1 MLARLNAEINKAL
14 AAPDLRER
22 LRATDNVPTGGDAR
36 QFTDLIRHEYRMNG
50 QIIREAAF
58 APSSAV
64 LAMAGARSIPYT
76 LDESEVEFE
85 AVRAQGSGGQNV
97 NKVSNAAHLRFDLRR
112 ATLIEARQCL
122 PTHADRR
129 IGADGVVRIKA
140 QEHRSLE
147 RNRRAAPERLRAL
160 LDAAAVL
167 RAAPRHPTDT
177 GRAAAPRVEGKLY
190 RGIKA
195 GRGRVT
201 E

>member
-1 MLARLNAEINKAL
+1 M
-14 AAPDLRER
+14 P
-22 LRATDNVPTGGDAR
+22 
-36 QFTDLIRHEYRMNG
+36 
-50 QIIREAAF
+50 
-58 APSSAV
+58 
-64 LAMAGARSIPYT
+64 GARSISYT

-112 ATLIEARQCL
+112 ATLPDALRERLLAR
-122 PTHADRR
+122 ADRR

-147 RNRRAAPERLRAL
+147 RNRRAALVRLRTL

-167 RAAPRHPTDT
+167 RAPRRPTRPT
-177 GRAAAPRVEGKLY
+177 VASQRRRVEEKLR
-190 RGIKA
+190 RGSIKA

-201 E
+201 D

>member
-1 MLARLNAEINKAL
+1 M
-14 AAPDLRER
+14 
-22 LRATDNVPTGGDAR
+22 TG
-36 QFTDLIRHEYRMNG
+36 
-50 QIIREAAF
+50 
-58 APSSAV
+58 V
-64 LAMAGARSIPYT
+64 RSIPYT

-97 NKVSNAAHLRFDLRR
+97 NKVSNAAHLRFDLRHASLPDALR
-112 ATLIEARQCL
+112 ERLLAR
-122 PTHADRR
+122 ADRR

-147 RNRRAAPERLRAL
+147 RNRRAALERLRAL

-167 RAAPRHPTDT
+167 RAPRRPTRPT
-177 GRAAAPRVEGKLY
+177 AASQRRRVESKLR
-190 RGIKA
+190 RGSIKA

>member
-1 MLARLNAEINKAL
+1 
-14 AAPDLRER
+14 
-22 LRATDNVPTGGDAR
+22 
-36 QFTDLIRHEYRMNG
+36 
-50 QIIREAAF
+50 
-58 APSSAV
+58 
-64 LAMAGARSIPYT
+64 MAGARSISYT

-112 ATLIEARQCL
+112 ATLPDALRERLLAR
-122 PTHADRR
+122 ADRR

-147 RNRRAAPERLRAL
+147 RNRRAALERLRTL

-167 RAAPRHPTDT
+167 RAPRRPTRPT
-177 GRAAAPRVEGKLY
+177 AASQRRRVEEKLR
-190 RGIKA
+190 RGSIKA

-201 E
+201 D

>member
-1 MLARLNAEINKAL
+1 M
-14 AAPDLRER
+14 
-22 LRATDNVPTGGDAR
+22 G
-36 QFTDLIRHEYRMNG
+36 
-50 QIIREAAF
+50 
-58 APSSAV
+58 
-64 LAMAGARSIPYT
+64 GARSIPYT
-76 LDESEVEFE
+76 LDENEVEFE

-112 ATLIEARQCL
+112 ASLPDALRERLLAR
-122 PTHADRR
+122 ADRR

-147 RNRRAAPERLRAL
+147 RNRRAALERLRAL

-167 RAAPRHPTDT
+167 RPVRRPTRPTAASQR
-177 GRAAAPRVEGKLY
+177 RRVESKLR
-190 RGIKA
+190 RGSIKA

>member
-1 MLARLNAEINKAL
+1 
-14 AAPDLRER
+14 
-22 LRATDNVPTGGDAR
+22 
-36 QFTDLIRHEYRMNG
+36 
-50 QIIREAAF
+50 
-58 APSSAV
+58 
-64 LAMAGARSIPYT
+64 MAGARSIPYT

-97 NKVSNAAHLRFDLRR
+97 NKVSNAAHLRFDLRH
-112 ATLIEARQCL
+112 ATLPEALRQRL
-122 PTHADRR
+122 LTHADRR

-147 RNRRAAPERLRAL
+147 RNRRAALERLRAL

-167 RAAPRHPTDT
+167 RTPRRATRPTLASQ
-177 GRAAAPRVEGKLY
+177 RRRVEGKLH
-190 RGIKA
+190 RGSIKA